1 MFGDM
6 ENNHSSF
13 NIKEVLKDYSVP
25 EGDDLLFSE
34 EEPDVILLKQIIN
47 ELPRYDLIVLLMYA
61 ELGSLRL
68 VARELDVSHTAVIK
82 KMDQIKLDVMGE
94 FYRRKAEAL
103 NYKIDKQIHDD
114 THTT

>member
-1 MFGDM
+1 MRW
-6 ENNHSSF
+6 
-13 NIKEVLKDYSVP
+13 NIKELVGDYAPP
-25 EGDDLLFSE
+25 EGDDLLFTE
-34 EEPDVILLKQIIN
+34 DDNDMLLLKDIVHN
-47 ELPRYDLIVLLMYA
+47 HLESYDRTILLMYA

-103 NYKIDKQIHDD
+103 NNKIDRQINDG